1 MGVNK
6 ILVPLGRRETN
17 LKSVHYAL
25 ALSKRLQARV
35 CILQQA
41 HDGNV
46 ADTPAGWLDEALL
59 DLIHSARRAG
69 MAVTRHIARREL
81 KDEIVDLI
89 RKEKIDLLI
98 LGTADGEPDL
108 LMRQLSPL
116 ITSQIIQV
124 GEKQPPIEKPGK
136 KDDLQWHSY

>member
-41 HDGNV
+41 HDGD
-46 ADTPAGWLDEALL
+46 AAGWLDEALL

-81 KDEIVDLI
+81 KDEIVDVI
-89 RKEKIDLLI
+89 RTEKIDLLI
-98 LGTADGEPDL
+98 LGTADGEPDP
-108 LMRQLSPL
+108 LMHQISPL

-124 GEKQPPIEKPGK
+124 GEKHPPIEKPGK